1 VIAIAGGLGAA
12 VSWAIA
18 TAASSRSSRMIGPTS
33 VLAWVMI
40 VGLVVTIPPAVLT
53 AGSVP
58 STADLALLLV
68 YGGCYTAGL
77 LIAYRALTVGRV
89 AIVTPITS
97 TEGAVAAIIAVL
109 LGETLSLPM
118 AATLALIVCGVILS
132 SIERDPGEDA
142 PSRLR
147 PGDHPRQAVALA
159 ATAAVVFGIGLAA
172 GGVLGDRVP
181 FTWIVMSARI
191 IGTVA
196 IAVPLWLRGGLRLT
210 RQTAPLV
217 VISGTLEA
225 LGSWAYVVG
234 AHDSIAV
241 AAVLGSQFAVIA
253 SLIGYF
259 AFHERLARAQV
270 AGVVLTIGGV
280 TVLALLGSAGAG

>member
-1 VIAIAGGLGAA
+1 MIAIAGGLGAA
-12 VSWAIA
+12 LSWAIA
-18 TAASSRSSRMIGPTS
+18 TAASSRSSRLIGPSS
-33 VLAWVMI
+33 VLAWVML
-40 VGLVVTIPPAVLT
+40 VGVVVTAPPAVLT
-53 AGSVP
+53 TGP
-58 STADLALLLV
+58 TPTPGDLALLLL

-77 LIAYRALTVGRV
+77 LLAYRALNVGRV

-97 TEGAVAAIIAVL
+97 TEGAVAAVIAVL
-109 LGETLSLPM
+109 LGEALSLPM
-118 AATLALIVCGVILS
+118 AATLAVIVCGVVLA

-181 FTWIVMSARI
+181 FTWIVLSARI
-191 IGTVA
+191 IGTVV

-217 VISGTLEA
+217 VVSGALEA

-234 AHDSIAV
+234 AADSIAI

-259 AFHERLARAQV
+259 VFHERLARPQV
-270 AGVVLTIGGV
+270 AGVVLTIAGV
-280 TVLALLGSAGAG
+280 TILAVLGSA